1 MVIRP
6 LNRRKT
12 SSLSEEIP
20 ATPPDAQRAHASGWK
35 DLPQGRPV
43 SADAHAPVGVQL
55 PLLAGGAHRE
65 SRGKD
70 SGADSEADAAGQSDG
85 GQPERI
91 CVRSGDRVR
100 GV

>member
-20 ATPPDAQRAHASGWK
+20 ATPPDAQRTCASGRQ
-35 DLPQGRPV
+35 DFPEGRSV

-91 CVRSGDRVR
+91 QFRSGARI
-100 GV
+100 